1 MSGKLFHGPLKKET
15 MMISQALAVAALTL
29 LLAPGGGSAAA
40 EDNPDHAHLAHRL
53 VPIMPGSLY
62 PKAQRIH
69 ASDAFGWLNYTTR
82 VARVSF
88 DKEVAARLTCK
99 SPSGFH
105 LTDDRFESRDIPSGG
120 FTSLCNLAPG
130 EYDYRVELRSGLWE
144 RADGVPEV
152 LEGRLV
158 VK

>member
-1 MSGKLFHGPLKKET
+1 
-15 MMISQALAVAALTL
+15 MISKALVVGALALALLVT
-29 LLAPGGGSAAA
+29 PGGNPAAA
-40 EDNPDHAHLAHRL
+40 EEARPDHIHLGHRL

-62 PKAQRIH
+62 PKVQRIH

-105 LTDDRFESRDIPSGG
+105 LTGERFESRDIPSGG

-158 VK
+158 VE